1 MPPPPLEHLPAAGS
15 DARDPLLF
23 VHGAFG
29 TPWMWMHRYMPWF
42 AARGHAGYA
51 LRLNGDPS
59 ALEPGLGDYL
69 HTLER
74 TVDAIGRAPV
84 VIAHSL
90 GALVAQMGL
99 GRIPMRALAM
109 LAPVPPTGMLWSS
122 LRLALSAPAVWMHTT
137 LAAVDSSLASTQATR
152 DALFT
157 ARTCEQ
163 VVAQTHRNLRAQ
175 PARPLFEAQFPRVVA
190 RAQRIGVPALVL
202 AAGRD
207 RLIPL
212 DAVQR
217 TARHHGAV
225 LHTLPESGHALMLDT
240 HWEDGARTVGDWLE
254 ALP

>member
-1 MPPPPLEHLPAAGS
+1 MTPPPLEHLPAAGS

-29 TPWMWMHRYMPWF
+29 TPWMWLHRYMPWF
-42 AARGHAGYA
+42 AARGHASYA

-69 HTLER
+69 HILER
-74 TVDAIGRAPV
+74 TVDTVGRAPV

-90 GALVAQMGL
+90 GALVAQMAL
-99 GRIPMRALAM
+99 GRVPMRALAL
-109 LAPVPPTGMLWSS
+109 LAPVPHTGMLWSS
-122 LRLALSAPAVWMHTT
+122 LRLAASAPAVWMRTAV
-137 LAAVDSSLASTQATR
+137 AAVDTRLADPRATR

-157 ARTCEQ
+157 ETTCEH

-175 PARPLFEAQFPRVVA
+175 PARPLFEAQWPRLVP
-190 RAQRIGVPALVL
+190 RASRLGIPAVVL

-212 DAVQR
+212 DAVAR
-217 TARHHGAV
+217 TARHHGAA
-225 LHTLPESGHALMLDT
+225 LHTFPESGHALMLDT
-240 HWEDGARTVGDWLE
+240 HWEDGARVLGDWLD
-254 ALP
+254 ALA